1 VTHLH
6 YERRGSGEPLLL
18 IQGMSGHSLH
28 WGEPFLTALGPDFDA
43 IAIDHRNTGLSPRVE
58 GPFTLGDLAEDAIG
72 ALDALD
78 IETAHVMGISMG
90 GMVAQELVLRHPE
103 RVRTLVLGCTYA
115 GGAGQQL
122 TSPEV
127 AQILADGMQSG
138 DRDKAFRAAWSV
150 NVSEPFGADE
160 DNYAA
165 FRKISDERPVA
176 VEVIMRQMQAIYGH
190 DTSARLGEITAPT
203 LVIHGTADRMLPA
216 SNGEA
221 IARAIPG
228 ARYVPLEGV
237 GHMFWVEEPE
247 RSAELVR
254 EHCRSESSAG
264 HPAARSEPVGGPPA
278 A

>member
-1 VTHLH
+1 MKLH
-6 YERRGSGEPLLL
+6 RVRTGSGEPLLM
-18 IQGMSGHSLH
+18 IQGMSGHTLH
-28 WGEPFLTALGPDFDA
+28 WGEPFLSALEPDFDL
-43 IAIDHRNTGLSPRVE
+43 IAIDHRNTGLSPHVE

-72 ALDALD
+72 KLDQLGV
-78 IETAHVMGISMG
+78 ETAHVMGISMG
-90 GMVAQELVLRHPE
+90 GMVAQELVVRHPD

-122 TSPEV
+122 TSPGV
-127 AQILADGMQSG
+127 AQILAEGMQSG

-150 NVSEPFGADE
+150 NVSEAFGADE
-160 DNYAA
+160 DNYAT
-165 FRKISDERPVA
+165 FREIANTRPVPL
-176 VEVIMRQMQAIYGH
+176 EVIMRQMQAIYGH
-190 DTSARLGEITAPT
+190 DTSAHLADITAPT

-237 GHMFWVEEPE
+237 GHMFWVEEPQ

-254 EHCRSESSAG
+254 EHCLAGISA
-264 HPAARSEPVGGPPA
+264 
-278 A
+278 

>member
-1 VTHLH
+1 MELH

-28 WGEPFLTALGPDFDA
+28 WGEPFLSLLEPDFDT
-43 IAIDHRNTGLSPRVE
+43 IAIDHRNTGLSPKVE

-72 ALDALD
+72 ALDGLG

-90 GMVAQELVLRHPE
+90 GMVAQELVIRHPD

-127 AQILADGMQSG
+127 AQILAEGMQSG

-150 NVSEPFGADE
+150 NVSEAFGADE
-160 DNYAA
+160 EHYAA
-165 FRKISDERPVA
+165 FRAISDQRPVP
-176 VEVIMRQMQAIYGH
+176 VEVIMRQMQAIYTH
-190 DTSARLGEITAPT
+190 DTSAGLADITAPT
-203 LVIHGTADRMLPA
+203 LVIHGTADQMLPA

-221 IARAIPG
+221 IAHAIPG

-237 GHMFWVEEPE
+237 GHMFWVEQPE

-254 EHCRSESSAG
+254 EHCMGGSSAG
-264 HPAARSEPVGGPPA
+264 HPAPRSETVGGPPA

>member
-1 VTHLH
+1 MDLH
-6 YERRGSGEPLLL
+6 HERRGAGEPLLL
-18 IQGMSGHSLH
+18 IQGMSGHTLH
-28 WGEPFLTALGPDFDA
+28 WGETFLGALEPHFDT

-90 GMVAQELVLRHPE
+90 GMVAQELVLRHPD

-127 AQILADGMQSG
+127 AQILAEGMQSG

-150 NVSEPFGADE
+150 NVSEAFGADE
-160 DNYAA
+160 DNYAT
-165 FRKISDERPVA
+165 FRAIADQRPVPI
-176 VEVIMRQMQAIYGH
+176 EVIMRQMQAIYGH
-190 DTSARLGEITAPT
+190 DTSERLGEISAPT

-221 IARAIPG
+221 IAQAIPG

-254 EHCRSESSAG
+254 EHCL
-264 HPAARSEPVGGPPA
+264 AAAPS
-278 A
+278 